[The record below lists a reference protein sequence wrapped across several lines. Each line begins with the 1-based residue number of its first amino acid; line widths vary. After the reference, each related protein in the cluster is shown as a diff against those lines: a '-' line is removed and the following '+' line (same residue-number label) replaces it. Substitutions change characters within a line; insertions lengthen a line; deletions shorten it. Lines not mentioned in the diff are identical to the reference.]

1 MQRLDGCLVSQP
13 RIDPRG
19 QKERLGAVVDLDR
32 TSLNNDDM
40 VLCFVTFFTMHGVGA
55 SYGSISLRISALV

>member
-1 MQRLDGCLVSQP
+1 MQQLDGYLVSQV
-13 RIDPRG
+13 RIDLRG

-32 TSLNNDDM
+32 SPLNNDDV

-55 SYGSISLRISALV
+55 SYGSISLRFSALV